1 MPQWPCAVGL
11 TDQSLGLPSGRSES
25 DILVLL
31 QSYNLSPQ
39 MLLALTPKPL
49 FLQEVPK
56 KGFDA
61 AEETKWCLV
70 SCSYKTCEEGYV
82 EMYRVNMPGQLGPTS
97 VVEAGSLLREFINLG
112 ANRLKVRH
120 AQASNHNPPG
130 SVSRG
135 ASTSAFFPYHQLV
148 SMSFLKMPHWS
159 TRCWPFILQRWVR
172 VGNLFSRTWIFSGT
186 GGEYRLGHCCLSVMP
201 TAIYSRKIE

>member
-135 ASTSAFFPYHQLV
+135 ASTSAFLSLSSTGFHVFPENASLV
-148 SMSFLKMPHWS
+148 NTMLALHLTALGESWKSFFPHVNFLWHRWGVQ
-159 TRCWPFILQRWVR
+159 TRSLLPFRNAHC
-172 VGNLFSRTWIFSGT
+172 NLF
-186 GGEYRLGHCCLSVMP
+186 
-201 TAIYSRKIE
+201 